1 MYQCATCIVEK
12 HVGIY
17 KKIVGSKLDI
27 NWFVWSAWYGGLCG
41 FLFQSGSSTQS
52 GSTTVTQAVTTSE
65 HTPPPPSA
73 AVSWT
78 TPAAAGYMDP
88 LQGHPAATGPGA
100 PSHYPSLYLQ
110 VCRESQRGV
119 CTRQPC
125 ECRFAHPPENV
136 SVDASDNTVIV
147 CMDFV
152 KGKCLRESCRY
163 FHPPPHLLAQV
174 KVVQQRSASAA
185 ATAVGNSIAPPPPQP
200 AGSAPNQP
208 APPTMPQPQQQQTP
222 APPQPTPQNPHHAV
236 QLVSSPHC
244 LTSQTL
250 SLSL

>member
-1 MYQCATCIVEK
+1 M
-12 HVGIY
+12 
-17 KKIVGSKLDI
+17 
-27 NWFVWSAWYGGLCG
+27 
-41 FLFQSGSSTQS
+41 
-52 GSTTVTQAVTTSE
+52 TQAVTTSE